1 MLKAS
6 ISLNLNSATE
16 ALIIICRKFLN
27 KYSWERHRPNTF
39 NSCSSAQLMLKQL
52 TELNFKMILSFYPAI
67 EISPLGFQNL
77 CCIHLHSGTSQTF
90 QVELFAVIVNAR
102 CFHYSRSLFAPSRK
116 KPIEMEAAFCS
127 WPAWNDFC
135 FHLERRALYFN

>member
-1 MLKAS
+1 MLKGS

-67 EISPLGFQNL
+67 EISPLGFQKL
-77 CCIHLHSGTSQTF
+77 CCIHLHSGTSQTS
-90 QVELFAVIVNAR
+90 QMELFAGIVNAR
-102 CFHYSRSLFAPSRK
+102 YVSIMADRYLHRPGKNQLKWKQHFVLGRLGMISVF
-116 KPIEMEAAFCS
+116 I
-127 WPAWNDFC
+127 
-135 FHLERRALYFN
+135 